1 MLVFALF
8 SNIFLFYL
16 FTFFIVYSCFH
27 MVLFWCFCIYLY
39 NSLFVNLLICSPLVC
54 SFVFLSFSP
63 FGLWCQMFVVVGAGE
78 TSAACDVDEGD
89 RGQEESWGVLYSC
102 FYHFIILFSSFLLI
116 SPSVCLSIHP
126 FGHNTRVVISS
137 LMFPQEKERLK
148 QEKRDEKRLN
158 KQRRLEL
165 RRLELEMVKELN
177 KPTEDMCLS
186 DHKVN
191 YTESF

>member
-1 MLVFALF
+1 MLVLLC
-8 SNIFLFYL
+8 SQIFVYFICLL
-16 FTFFIVYSCFH
+16 FFIVYSCFH

-102 FYHFIILFSSFLLI
+102 FYHFIILFSSY
-116 SPSVCLSIHP
+116 SPSPHLCPFIHSVITQGLSYHLKCIRRRKSDW
-126 FGHNTRVVISS
+126 NRRNEMRNDWTSS
-137 LMFPQEKERLK
+137 A
-148 QEKRDEKRLN
+148 DWS
-158 KQRRLEL
+158 
-165 RRLELEMVKELN
+165 
-177 KPTEDMCLS
+177 S
-186 DHKVN
+186 DG
-191 YTESF
+191 